1 MNKKIYLLNLYP
13 NNHNLFS
20 FLFII
25 LFILLVPLSFFIKIY
40 DSYYTTGLIS
50 CNNDECSITISL
62 PYDKVEILKQ
72 TPHIEYLNREY
83 EITSIEYNE
92 PYLNNQIPYEDII
105 IKTNLSSKDQIINFK
120 ILYNKQRIIRKIIN
134 IVKGE

>member
-1 MNKKIYLLNLYP
+1 MNNKIYLLNLYP
-13 NNHNLFS
+13 NNHNIFN

-72 TPHIEYLNREY
+72 TPHIEYLNKGY
-83 EITSIEYNE
+83 EITSIDYNE
-92 PYLNNQIPYEDII
+92 PYLNNQVPYEDIT

-120 ILYNKQRIIRKIIN
+120 ILYNKQRIVRKIIS